1 MHTANAVP
9 TATAAAAAADFIPIN
24 GAAFQQHQQPHNGR
38 HVHHHHHHQRHFQQ
52 QQQHPHQPEQH
63 TSNRFKRKRE
73 GSGEPAPA
81 PGGGGGGEA
90 AEGPLRQPAAPEME
104 SPALRSPWVPPGKN
118 YVNGILG

>member
-9 TATAAAAAADFIPIN
+9 TATAAAAADFIPIN
-24 GAAFQQHQQPHNGR
+24 GAAFQQHQPHIGR
-38 HVHHHHHHQRHFQQ
+38 HVHHHAQHHHHQRHFQQ
-52 QQQHPHQPEQH
+52 QPEQH

-90 AEGPLRQPAAPEME
+90 AEGPLRQPAPPPPEME
-104 SPALRSPWVPPGKN
+104 SPALRSPWVPPRKS